1 MGPFPLPEAVRRHPV
16 AWSLAATFAASLLLR
31 GLYLAGAPDR
41 DWPFSIFF
49 AGDARF
55 FHTAALEL
63 ARGQEG
69 AATLPYHPPLFPAL
83 LGALY
88 RVLGEPRG
96 SALPYKWVL
105 AGLGSA
111 TVALCHLWW
120 RKLLG
125 WTWSFVAAGL
135 YAASFGWLVLST
147 TYSNETL
154 SALWLCFTCALV
166 LRGNTL
172 SWPAAVGLG
181 VVMGLGTLTRAEH
194 LGLWPFLLFYAW
206 RARARVDSSKPATKP
221 ATKPEV
227 GPWALRWA
235 VAVGVSLLILVPGA
249 LRNLGTMRELN
260 ARAPLLEPLPEWVP
274 VTVYGPLNFAM
285 ANHAGATGGFTPA
298 LINQGGNNGQL
309 EPSRPEHR
317 RLLLHGYAEGLR
329 WMAEA
334 PGDAA
339 RLLSRKLDLWLD
351 GLRLGFGVSNVPGG
365 LVGER
370 APVDVF
376 VPDAGFLKWP
386 LAALLLAGMLLSL
399 RTAFAPFQLLAL
411 VVLHRLLVTLAFFGY
426 ARGMLVVFP
435 ALLPLLVLPL
445 SVLARRHAAVA
456 RGLPMVFGGLLLVLW
471 IEAAVLATRNL
482 PRRFMASGSTDA
494 VNGKLLQDDRVR
506 LWPQP

>member
-1 MGPFPLPEAVRRHPV
+1 MGPFPLPEVLRRHPV

-63 ARGQEG
+63 ARGREG
-69 AATLPYHPPLFPAL
+69 TAALPYHPPLFPAL

-88 RVLGEPRG
+88 RLLGEPQG

-105 AGLGSA
+105 AVLGSA
-111 TVALCHLWW
+111 TVALCQAWW
-120 RKLLG
+120 RPLLG
-125 WTWSFVAAGL
+125 WTWSFIAAGL

-166 LRGNTL
+166 LRGSTL
-172 SWPAAVGLG
+172 SWPTALALG

-206 RARARVDSSKPATKP
+206 TARARSAPVKPP
-221 ATKPEV
+221 SP
-227 GPWALRWA
+227 GSLGLRPWALRWS
-235 VAVGVSLLILVPGA
+235 VAVGVSLLMLVPGA
-249 LRNLGTMRELN
+249 VRNLGTMRELN

-298 LINQGGNNGQL
+298 LINQGGLNGQL
-309 EPSRPEHR
+309 EPSLPEHR
-317 RLLLHGYAEGLR
+317 RLLLHGYAQGLR
-329 WMAEA
+329 WMADA

-339 RLLSRKLDLWLD
+339 RLAWRKLDLWMD
-351 GLRLGFGVSNVPGG
+351 GLRLGFGVSDLPGG

-399 RTAFAPFQLLAL
+399 RPAFAPFQLLAL
-411 VVLHRLLVTLAFFGY
+411 VVLHRLLITLAFFGY

-445 SVLARRHAAVA
+445 MALAKRHAVVA
-456 RGLPMVFGGLLLVLW
+456 RGLPAVLGGLLLLLW
-471 IEAAVLATRNL
+471 LEAAVLATRDV

-494 VNGKLLQDDRVR
+494 ANGKLLQDDRVR
-506 LWPQP
+506 LWPKP

>member
-1 MGPFPLPEAVRRHPV
+1 
-16 AWSLAATFAASLLLR
+16 
-31 GLYLAGAPDR
+31 
-41 DWPFSIFF
+41 
-49 AGDARF
+49 
-55 FHTAALEL
+55 
-63 ARGQEG
+63 
-69 AATLPYHPPLFPAL
+69 PLFPTL

-88 RVLGEPRG
+88 RLLGEPRG
-96 SALPYKWVL
+96 SALPYKLVL
-105 AGLGSA
+105 AVLGSA
-111 TVALCHLWW
+111 TVAWCQAWW
-120 RKLLG
+120 RPLLG

-166 LRGNTL
+166 LRAGPLT
-172 SWPAAVGLG
+172 WPAALALG
-181 VVMGLGTLTRAEH
+181 GVMGLGTLTRAEH

-206 RARARVDSSKPATKP
+206 RARARMGPLKPA
-221 ATKPEV
+221 AR
-227 GPWALRWA
+227 PWALRWLA
-235 VAVGVSLLILVPGA
+235 AVGVSLLLLVPGA
-249 LRNLGTMRELN
+249 VRNLGTMRELN

-298 LINQGGNNGQL
+298 LINQGGLNGQL

-329 WMAEA
+329 WMADA

-339 RLLSRKLDLWLD
+339 RLLWRKLDLWLD

-365 LVGER
+365 LAGER

-376 VPDAGFLKWP
+376 VPDAGFLEWP

-399 RTAFAPFQLLAL
+399 RPAFAPFQLLAL

-435 ALLPLLVLPL
+435 ALVPLLVLPL
-445 SVLARRHAAVA
+445 TVLARRHAAVA
-456 RGLPMVFGGLLLVLW
+456 RGLPMVFGGLLLLLW
-471 IEAAVLATRNL
+471 VEAAVLATRDV

-494 VNGKLLQDDRVR
+494 ANGKLLQDDRVR